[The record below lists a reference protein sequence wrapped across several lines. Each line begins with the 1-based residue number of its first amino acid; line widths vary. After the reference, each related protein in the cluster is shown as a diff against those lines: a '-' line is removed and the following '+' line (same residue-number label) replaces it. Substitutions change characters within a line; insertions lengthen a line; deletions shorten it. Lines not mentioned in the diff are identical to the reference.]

1 MGDSDER
8 GLLRRFARGARTS
21 VGVLVYIYV
30 VLVGVA
36 AWGTGQAALLPAI
49 FSAAASAF
57 VAVVVHELGH
67 AVAATASG
75 HKVLVFAARPLAWH
89 VHNRR
94 LVYMAR
100 KYQRDVGG
108 FVFSVP
114 VEPAGATLW
123 RRRFIIAGGPIASAL
138 LAIGCLT
145 YGAPALGIVAPAEG
159 LPAAG
164 ARLLVFGLGVWS
176 AWLTVLSL
184 LPHPTQNY
192 RSDGQQL
199 WALRGGFDLAQ
210 YRLGVLAAYSKYTV
224 RLRDWPAWLLRDIA
238 AAPPSV
244 EDFDKAIEQWA
255 IGRAL
260 DAEVVDIVGTRS
272 MLDGFR
278 AAHGDS
284 EWLASC
290 DAYFTAVW
298 EADWQDAEQKLWR
311 SESALTD
318 QALLCAAEA
327 AVAARSGD
335 SDATERHLKEM
346 RKEIAKRSLFPDL
359 TFRDIGRRIEIV
371 LAEVLAARS
380 LPPPA

>member
-1 MGDSDER
+1 MGDLDEP
-8 GLLRRFARGARTS
+8 GLLRRFARGARIT
-21 VGVLVYIYV
+21 VGAFVYIYV
-30 VLVGVA
+30 IFLGVA

-49 FSAAASAF
+49 LSAVAIAF

-67 AVAATASG
+67 AVAATVSG
-75 HKVLVFAARPLAWH
+75 HKVVVFAARPLAWH
-89 VHNRR
+89 VHNRQ
-94 LVYMAR
+94 LIYMAR
-100 KYQRDVGG
+100 TYQPDVGG

-114 VEPAGATLW
+114 VGPAGATLS
-123 RRRFIIAGGPIASAL
+123 RRRLIVAGGPFASAL
-138 LAIGCLT
+138 LALVGLA
-145 YGAPALGIVAPAEG
+145 YGAPALGIVAPAES
-159 LPAAG
+159 LPAADP
-164 ARLLVFGLGVWS
+164 RLLVFGLGVCS

-244 EDFDKAIEQWA
+244 EDFDKAIVQWA

-278 AAHGDS
+278 ATHGDS

-298 EADWQDAEQKLWR
+298 EADWRGAELKLWR
-311 SESALTD
+311 AESTLVD
-318 QALLCAAEA
+318 QALLYAAEA
-327 AVAARSGD
+327 AVTARAGD
-335 SDATERHLKEM
+335 AVATERHLREM

-359 TFRDIGRRIEIV
+359 TFRDIGRRIEAV
-371 LAEVLAARS
+371 LADALATRP
-380 LPPPA
+380 LRPPA

>member
-1 MGDSDER
+1 MGDSDAP
-8 GLLRRFARGARTS
+8 GLLRRLARGTRTW
-21 VGVLVYIYV
+21 VGVLVYLYV

-36 AWGTGQAALLPAI
+36 AWGTGSAALLPAM
-49 FSAAASAF
+49 FSAVASAF

-67 AVAATASG
+67 AVAAIASG
-75 HKVLVFAARPLAWH
+75 HRVLVFAARPFAWH

-100 KYQRDVGG
+100 KYEHDVGG

-123 RRRFIIAGGPIASAL
+123 RRRFTIVGGPLASAL
-138 LAIGCLT
+138 LAIGCLI
-145 YGAPALGIVAPAEG
+145 YGAPALGVVAPTGG
-159 LPAAG
+159 LPAADP
-164 ARLLVFGLGVWS
+164 RFLVFGLGIWS

-199 WALRGGFDLAQ
+199 WAMRRGLDVAN
-210 YRLGVLAAYSKYTV
+210 YRLGVLAGYSKYTV

-238 AAPPSV
+238 AASPPMDDL
-244 EDFDKAIEQWA
+244 EKAMEQWA

-260 DAEVVDIVGTRS
+260 DAKVVDIVATRS
-272 MLDGFR
+272 MLDAFR
-278 AAHGDS
+278 AAYGDS

-298 EADWQDAEQKLWR
+298 EADWQHAERKLWR
-311 SESALTD
+311 SESTLTD

-335 SDATERHLKEM
+335 SVATERHLGEM

-359 TFRDIGRRIEIV
+359 TFRDIGRRIEVV
-371 LAEVLAARS
+371 LAEVLATRS
-380 LPPPA
+380 LSPPA